1 MHHGKAPFEKGQT
14 KLNLGAPTGKRP
26 FRSNEAEDTSNSD
39 TSATASNDPLP
50 LSTPVS
56 PVTLP
61 VQGKTVDLKT
71 NNEIICDM
79 RNVIDQ
85 LETNLSLT
93 QTSQT
98 KSLPRKY
105 SSNISTCSTQPS
117 LTTFSESLSP
127 RSFPKLNHS
136 ERNQNSCLNHKNQNP
151 SMKARFPLNLIFYI
165 NLRV

>member
-1 MHHGKAPFEKGQT
+1 MCGECNKTLERYESLNPHFDIVHHGKAPFEKGQT

-50 LSTPVS
+50 LSPPVS

-79 RNVIDQ
+79 RNLIDQ

-105 SSNISTCSTQPS
+105 SSNISTCPT
-117 LTTFSESLSP
+117 
-127 RSFPKLNHS
+127 H
-136 ERNQNSCLNHKNQNP
+136 H
-151 SMKARFPLNLIFYI
+151 
-165 NLRV
+165 